1 MAIAATVISPL
12 LAIQTQKFIERYYQK
27 KSLKIDIFKQLMATR
42 SQNARL
48 SSEHV
53 RALNMIDL
61 AFYGKIKRGKAK
73 RSASESNVLSSW
85 KLYFAHLNTSYPDN
99 DNTLGAIWNQ
109 TSNNLFLDLLSEIAK
124 DIGYDFERVQL
135 QTAIYSPVAHGA
147 IENDQLKIR
156 QGVSCNILRRKCFK
170 NGNYKY
176 SRKAGALIHSPL
188 LFRLSIQPHQR
199 LSSQGFEPIP

>member
-1 MAIAATVISPL
+1 MSTALTIMAIAATVISPL
-12 LAIQTQKFIERYYQK
+12 LAIQTQKFIERYSQK
-27 KSLKIDIFKQLMATR
+27 KSLKIDIFKHLMATR
-42 SQNARL
+42 SQSARL

-61 AFYGKIKRGKAK
+61 AFYGKIKKGKAK
-73 RSASESNVLSSW
+73 RSASEGNVLSSW

-99 DNTLGAIWNQ
+99 DNILGAIWNQ

-147 IENDQLKIR
+147 IENDQSKIR
-156 QGVSCNILRRKCFK
+156 KGLAAIFSGENALKMEIKNIPNRQE
-170 NGNYKY
+170 N
-176 SRKAGALIHSPL
+176 
-188 LFRLSIQPHQR
+188 
-199 LSSQGFEPIP
+199 

>member
-1 MAIAATVISPL
+1 
-12 LAIQTQKFIERYYQK
+12 
-27 KSLKIDIFKQLMATR
+27 MATR
-42 SQNARL
+42 SQSARL

-73 RSASESNVLSSW
+73 RSASEGNILSSW
-85 KLYFAHLNTSYPDN
+85 KLYFAHLNTPYLDN

-135 QTAIYSPVAHGA
+135 QPY
-147 IENDQLKIR
+147 
-156 QGVSCNILRRKCFK
+156 IL
-170 NGNYKY
+170 
-176 SRKAGALIHSPL
+176 L
-188 LFRLSIQPHQR
+188 
-199 LSSQGFEPIP
+199 